1 MTPFP
6 PAVVLCIEDLL
17 FSERMAD
24 AVRHLGG
31 SPVAAGSQKAFL
43 RAMDQSLPVLALLDL
58 HIDMNWE
65 ATIRT
70 IRLRPHTRAVPI
82 YGFGRH
88 TEPELLA
95 RARRAGAD
103 HAWARS
109 RIVEELPDL
118 LHRHINPP
126 LVMPDGGLD
135 PLSADAVEGVR
146 LFNAR
151 RYHAQHEAFEDA
163 WNAEPR
169 PVREMYQGIL
179 QIGLAFLQL
188 QNRNRPGVIK
198 MFGRGVPRL
207 RPLPDVVQDV
217 RIRRFLDE
225 SLQVFQA
232 LSDTRKEPDWS
243 KLERTL
249 PSIHL
254 AEPG

>member
-1 MTPFP
+1 MPPFP
-6 PAVVLCIEDLL
+6 PSVVLCIEDLL
-17 FSERMAD
+17 FSERMSD

-31 SPVAAGSQKAFL
+31 KPVATSSKTAFL

-65 ATIRT
+65 AALQT
-70 IRLRPHTRAVPI
+70 IRLRPHTRAVPV

-88 TEPELLA
+88 TEPDLLM

-118 LHRHINPP
+118 LYRHINPS
-126 LVMPDGGLD
+126 LVMPDGGLA
-135 PLSADAVEGVR
+135 PLSPDAAEGVR

-188 QNRNRPGVIK
+188 QNHNRAGVIK

-207 RPLPDVVQDV
+207 RPLPNVVQDV
-217 RIRRFLDE
+217 QIRRFLDE

-232 LSDTRKEPDWS
+232 LSDTGKDPDWS
-243 KLERTL
+243 KLERAL
-249 PSIHL
+249 PSIHM

>member
-1 MTPFP
+1 MPPFP

-31 SPVAAGSQKAFL
+31 TPVAADSKKAFL

-65 ATIRT
+65 AAIRT
-70 IRLRPHTRAVPI
+70 LRLRPHTRAVPV

-88 TEPELLA
+88 TEPALLA

-109 RIVEELPDL
+109 RIVEELPEL

-126 LVMPDGGLD
+126 LVMPDGCLA
-135 PLSADAVEGVR
+135 PLSADAAEGVR

-188 QNRNRPGVIK
+188 QNRNRPGVVK

-207 RPLPDVVQDV
+207 RSLPDVVQGV
-217 RIRRFLDE
+217 QIRRFLNE

-232 LSDTRKEPDWS
+232 LSDAGKDPDWS
-243 KLERTL
+243 RLERDL
-249 PSIHL
+249 PSVHVT
-254 AEPG
+254 EPS

>member
-1 MTPFP
+1 MPPFP

-31 SPVAAGSQKAFL
+31 TPVAADSKKAFL

-65 ATIRT
+65 AAIRT
-70 IRLRPHTRAVPI
+70 LRLRPHTRAVPI

-118 LHRHINPP
+118 LHRHIAPP

-135 PLSADAVEGVR
+135 PLSADAAEGVR

-207 RPLPDVVQDV
+207 RPLPDVVQEV
-217 RIRRFLDE
+217 QVRRFLDE

-232 LSDTRKEPDWS
+232 LSDTGKDPDWPR
-243 KLERTL
+243 LERAL
-249 PSIHL
+249 PSIHM

>member
-1 MTPFP
+1 MPPFP

-31 SPVAAGSQKAFL
+31 APVAAGSNKAFL
-43 RAMDQSLPVLALLDL
+43 RAIDQSLPVLALLDL

-65 ATIRT
+65 AAIQTV
-70 IRLRPHTRAVPI
+70 RLRPHTRAVPI

-109 RIVEELPDL
+109 RIVEELPEL
-118 LHRHINPP
+118 LERHINPP

-135 PLSADAVEGVR
+135 PLSPDAAEGVR

-163 WNAEPR
+163 WNAEQR

-188 QNRNRPGVIK
+188 QNHNRPGVIK

-207 RPLPDVVQDV
+207 RPLPDVVQGV
-217 RIRRFLDE
+217 QIRRFLSE

-232 LSDTRKEPDWS
+232 LSDAGKEPDWS
-243 KLERTL
+243 SLERDL
-249 PSIHL
+249 PAVHVT
-254 AEPG
+254 EPV

>member
-1 MTPFP
+1 MPPFP

-31 SPVAAGSQKAFL
+31 TPVATDSNNAFL

-65 ATIRT
+65 AAIRT
-70 IRLRPHTRAVPI
+70 VRLRPHTRSVPI

-95 RARRAGAD
+95 RARRAGAN
-103 HAWARS
+103 HPWARS

-126 LVMPDGGLD
+126 LVMPDGGLV
-135 PLSADAVEGVR
+135 PLSANAAEGVR

-151 RYHAQHEAFEDA
+151 RYHAPHEAFEDA

-188 QNRNRPGVIK
+188 QNRNRPGVVK

-207 RPLPDVVQDV
+207 RSLPDVVQGV
-217 RIRRFLDE
+217 QIRRFLDE

-232 LSDTRKEPDWS
+232 LSDAGKDPDWS
-243 KLERTL
+243 RLERDL
-249 PSIHL
+249 PSVHVT
-254 AEPG
+254 EPG

>member
-1 MTPFP
+1 MPLFP

-31 SPVAAGSQKAFL
+31 TPVAAGSKNAFL

-65 ATIRT
+65 AAIGTV
-70 IRLRPHTRAVPI
+70 RLRPHTRAVPI

-88 TEPELLA
+88 TEPERLA

-118 LHRHINPP
+118 LRRHINPP

-135 PLSADAVEGVR
+135 PLSVDAAEGVR

-151 RYHAQHEAFEDA
+151 RYHAQHESFEDA

-207 RPLPDVVQDV
+207 RPLPDVVQGV
-217 RIRRFLDE
+217 QIRRFLDE
-225 SLQVFQA
+225 SLLVFQA
-232 LSDTRKEPDWS
+232 LSDTGKDPNWS
-243 KLERTL
+243 RLERAL

>member
-1 MTPFP
+1 MIPFP

-24 AVRHLGG
+24 GVRHLGG
-31 SPVAAGSQKAFL
+31 KPVATGNRKAFL

-65 ATIRT
+65 AAIRT
-70 IRLRPHTRAVPI
+70 VRLRPHTRAVPI

-95 RARRAGAD
+95 RARRAGVD

-109 RIVEELPDL
+109 RIVAELPEL
-118 LHRHINPP
+118 LERHINPP
-126 LVMPDGGLD
+126 LAMPDGGLD
-135 PLSADAVEGVR
+135 PLSADAAEGVR

-163 WNAEPR
+163 WNAEPQ

-207 RPLPDVVQDV
+207 RPLPDVVQEV
-217 RIRRFLDE
+217 QIRRFLDE
-225 SLQVFQA
+225 SLQVFHA
-232 LSDTRKEPDWS
+232 LSDSGKEPDWPR
-243 KLERTL
+243 LERAL
-249 PSIHL
+249 PSIHM

>member
-1 MTPFP
+1 MPPFP
-6 PAVVLCIEDLL
+6 PSVVLCIEDLL

-31 SPVAAGSQKAFL
+31 TPVATDSNNAFL

-65 ATIRT
+65 AAIRT
-70 IRLRPHTRAVPI
+70 VRLRPHTRSVPI

-95 RARRAGAD
+95 RARRAGAN

-126 LVMPDGGLD
+126 LVMPDGGLA
-135 PLSADAVEGVR
+135 PLSANAAEGVR

-188 QNRNRPGVIK
+188 QNRNRPGVVK

-207 RPLPDVVQDV
+207 RSLPDVVQGV
-217 RIRRFLDE
+217 QIRRFLDE

-232 LSDTRKEPDWS
+232 LSDAGKDPDWS
-243 KLERTL
+243 RLEHDL
-249 PSIHL
+249 PSVHVT
-254 AEPG
+254 EPG